1 MKRTTVL
8 VLALVLAQL
17 HRSRHFLYGLY
28 QSILPTLLYYLK
40 QRITNTTLLDQL
52 NLTKE
57 HVPNPWDKELSEVW
71 WSQATPTTSATT
83 SKHLFIVLPGGM
95 RTGDAT
101 YNEQM
106 IVQAQLFGPHP
117 FCIFHN
123 PGIVNQSIAK
133 APCGLTDTTYLE
145 HFIHLC
151 HGRGYTT
158 SVVGFSAGAMLAIQI
173 AAQMA
178 DQLECAIA
186 IHGPDRIRDVMQYH
200 QKTWC
205 RLDIF
210 FAYSLAT
217 TMIGSGCTLFLAPGK
232 GGGMERLWAPWRT
245 GWSWMRA
252 YTQEIFQQAWPSM
265 EAEHWS
271 CVGAMQAPLACP
283 TCRVLSRNDPV
294 VPFATID
301 PALFVNLDVVMVEP
315 YGGHCGC
322 FYHDLSNDGG
332 RLTWRLK
339 QWYEKIF
346 ERNRVVARG
355 SR

>member
-1 MKRTTVL
+1 MKPTTL
-8 VLALVLAQL
+8 FVLALVLAQV

-28 QSILPTLLYYLK
+28 QSILPTLLYLK
-40 QRITNTTLLDQL
+40 SNTLLDQL
-52 NLTKE
+52 NLRKE
-57 HVPNPWDKELSEVW
+57 QVSNATDKELSEVW
-71 WSQATPTTSATT
+71 WSQATLSTT

-95 RTGDAT
+95 STGDAA

-106 IVQAQLFGPHP
+106 IAQAQLFGNHP

-123 PGIVNQSIAK
+123 PGIVNHSIEK

-151 HGRGYTT
+151 HGRGYAT

-200 QKTWC
+200 QNTWC

-217 TMIGSGCTLFLAPGK
+217 TMINSGCTLFLAPGK

-245 GWSWMRA
+245 GWAWMRA
-252 YTQEIFQQAWPSM
+252 YTEEIFQQAWPSM

-271 CVGAMQAPLACP
+271 CVNAMQVPLACP

-301 PALFVNLDVVMVEP
+301 PALFVNLDLVLVEP

-322 FYHDLSNDGG
+322 FYHDLGNDGG
-332 RLTWRLK
+332 RLTRRLK

-346 ERNRVVARG
+346 ERNRVAAQGCVDE
-355 SR
+355 